1 MRDGWADPLVCACA
15 LTSPGKVIVLS
26 LLNFVGLLLDESR
39 VRRTV
44 LAVFGF
50 AALLT
55 LRVQSPLGWDES
67 VYASRAKD
75 LERTNFD
82 WDVVSS
88 PYWSDLRA
96 PGFPAFAG
104 FAFEIF
110 GTSDFIVRAVIVG
123 FSVGLLAMIART
135 LDLIAPPRVGTTA
148 ALIAALCPGFFA
160 TSTLAFGD
168 NAAAFFAVVAVWA
181 LLRAHVSGST
191 GGLVVAPAAIAVAT
205 SIRFGAVMLVVAPL
219 GLVALAVSIT
229 AIRRRSYRDFF
240 SFLAAG
246 LISVAVVAYLLT
258 STFLTRLASPLDASA
273 QQRIVNDSAS
283 GRWLSDLRTI
293 LSPGPV
299 DYGFNG
305 AFWGWSF
312 FSVFILTLLVV
323 VTKALIDRRIGL
335 LFVATTIGFVQVGL
349 YAWFVNQ
356 YVTTYLAPQFAIGAA
371 ALAMVIWGPPLRSL
385 VAPDYDSACISAET
399 GARPGAR
406 SRAGALVLVAAVVF
420 VGWRTFEGAEAM
432 HRRLTGF
439 EQVRVASTIAD
450 DVLGQNCR
458 IFTTRVP
465 QVSWYSVCNAT
476 GFSGSFQPDGE
487 AVGDGLSWDDY
498 VAVQAGRVD
507 SSGGAGLGFLLLE
520 GVRSQPPI
528 DEVLKAAEGDAVVL
542 MAPTGRRVALV
553 EVTPGG

>member
-1 MRDGWADPLVCACA
+1 M
-15 LTSPGKVIVLS
+15 S
-26 LLNFVGLLLDESR
+26 LFNFVGLLLDELR
-39 VRRTV
+39 VRRAV

-50 AALLT
+50 AAILT

-75 LERTNFD
+75 LERTNFE
-82 WDVVSS
+82 WDAVSS

-110 GTSDFIVRAVIVG
+110 GTSDFIVRAVAVG

-135 LDLIAPPRVGTTA
+135 LDLIAAPRVGTTA

-181 LLRAHVSGST
+181 LLRAHVCGST
-191 GGLVVAPAAIAVAT
+191 GILVVVPAAIAVAT
-205 SIRFGAVMLVVAPL
+205 TIRFGAVMLVVAPL
-219 GLVALAVSIT
+219 GLVALAVVISSV
-229 AIRRRSYRDFF
+229 RRRSYQDFF
-240 SFLAAG
+240 SFLAVG
-246 LISVAVVAYLLT
+246 LMSVMAVAYLLT
-258 STFLTRLASPLDASA
+258 STFLTRRLSPLDASN
-273 QQRIVNDSAS
+273 QQLDVLNNAS
-283 GRWLSDLRTI
+283 DRWLTDLQTI

-312 FSVFILTLLVV
+312 FSAFVLTLLVV
-323 VTKALIDRRIGL
+323 VTKALVDRRIGL
-335 LFVATTIGFVQVGL
+335 LFVAATIGFVQVGL
-349 YAWFVNQ
+349 YAWSVNQ

-371 ALAMVIWGPPLRSL
+371 ALAMVIWGPSLLPLTAAQ
-385 VAPDYDSACISAET
+385 VEIVQSALSSET
-399 GARPGAR
+399 RTR
-406 SRAGALVLVAAVVF
+406 VRNRFSAVVLFSLMAF

-432 HRRLTGF
+432 HERLTGF
-439 EQVRVASTIAD
+439 EQVRVASIAAD
-450 DVLGQNCR
+450 DILGQNCR

-465 QVSWYSVCNAT
+465 QVAWYSACNAV

-487 AVGDGLSWDDY
+487 VVGDGLTWEEY
-498 VAVQAGRVD
+498 VEAQAGRVD

-520 GVRSQPPI
+520 GVSSQPPI
-528 DEVLKAAEGDAVVL
+528 DDVLDAAEGEAIVL
-542 MAPTGRRVALV
+542 RAPGGRRVALV
-553 EVTPGG
+553 EVTPAG